1 VPDVER
7 RVFLID
13 GPSLVYRAFYAL
25 PESIA
30 TSTGE
35 PTNAIFGFASML
47 VKIITDYGVQPTVVA
62 WDAGSSG
69 RTELFAD
76 YKAGR
81 RSRPDLLKAQWPAM
95 EPLVDAFGYR
105 NIRLEGY
112 EADDVIATLAEQAR
126 GAGVPVTILTSDRDV
141 FQLIDEQGLVQ
152 VMATACG
159 ITETKLYDRQAVV
172 DRYGLPPE
180 LIPDFYGLKGDTS
193 DNIPGIPGIGEKTA
207 SELIQ
212 RFGGLEQVLS
222 HVDEISGPKRKQNL
236 IDHAENARMSM
247 SLATVQRGLA
257 LDFDP
262 GGEAAREPDR
272 SRLREVFRRYE
283 LRDPLRRLEEALGE
297 VELAKTTSSDE
308 VRLTAHVQHGTVAD
322 IAKLVSAVDAVQE
335 LCVVVHQS
343 EAPEGELFA
352 EGSPWRFAVYAQP
365 APSVELSPEPQSSL
379 TAKPSF
385 EAESP
390 PNDQPSAEGEP
401 TSAEAESIAQV
412 EPTSAEAHAV
422 KQRPAGGGRRGI
434 ALVGDC
440 AGPEEVVAAC
450 AANAVV
456 AHDAKALGRVPPGLV
471 HDTLLGAYL
480 LEPARR
486 GYPFD
491 ELCEER
497 GLVAEVEDPMAA
509 QALLLGALAT
519 WQREQIAER
528 ELRAVMGDIE
538 LPLVSVLR
546 EMELLGVRLNV
557 ERLREITERVYEE
570 IEALE
575 ARIFTLAEE
584 EFTIGS
590 PQQLGEILFVKLGL
604 SRKRRGKTG
613 FSTDARVLQAI
624 REEHEIVPCI
634 ERWRELSTLIKTYL
648 DVLPQMVDERSRIH
662 TTFLQAGAQTGRL
675 ASTNPNMQNVPI
687 RTPLGREIRGCFEA
701 EDGRVLISADYSQ
714 IELRVLAHA
723 AEEPVLLEIFERG
736 EDVHTAT
743 ASEVFGVTAEQIDP
757 GMRSKAKMINYG
769 IVYGLSDFGLADRL
783 NIPREEAKVFIDA
796 YLTRF
801 SRVAQFIEETIE
813 RAKQEG
819 HVKTLWGRRRQIP
832 ELQARNYQ
840 VRSLGERLAINTVIQ
855 GTAADII
862 KLAMVRCHNELRD
875 MGLATKQILTI
886 HDELLFEGPPDER
899 DAACLLIEE
908 EMCGVWEHSPPM
920 AVDIGVGQNWLEAK

>member
-1 VPDVER
+1 MER
-7 RVFLID
+7 RLFLID

-47 VKIITDYGVQPTVVA
+47 VKIVTDHGVQPTMVA

-81 RSRPDLLKAQWPAM
+81 LSRPDLLKSQWPAM
-95 EPLVDAFGYR
+95 EPLAEAFGYR
-105 NIRLEGY
+105 NVKMDGF
-112 EADDVIATLAEQAR
+112 EADDVIASLAEQAR
-126 GAGVPVTILTSDRDV
+126 TAGVPVTIVTGDRDV

-152 VMATACG
+152 VMATARG
-159 ITETKLYDRQAVV
+159 ITETKLYDRQAVI
-172 DRYGLPPE
+172 DRYGLAPE

-212 RFGGLEQVLS
+212 RFGSLEGVLS
-222 HVDEISGPKRKQNL
+222 HVREIGGPKRKQNL
-236 IDHAENARMSM
+236 IDHAEDARLSKQ
-247 SLATVQRGLA
+247 LATVKRDLPV
-257 LDFDP
+257 DFDLKT
-262 GGEAAREPDR
+262 EAAREPDR
-272 SRLREVFRRYE
+272 SRLREVFRRHE

-297 VELAKTTSSDE
+297 AELEKAASADE
-308 VRLTAHVQHGTVAD
+308 VTLSGRVRSGAPAD
-322 IAKLVSAVDAVQE
+322 IAKLRTASGTAPEE
-335 LCVVVHQS
+335 LCIAVRPAQV
-343 EAPEGELFA
+343 PEGELFA
-352 EGSPWRFAVYAQP
+352 AGSPWRFAVNP
-365 APSVELSPEPQSSL
+365 D
-379 TAKPSF
+379 
-385 EAESP
+385 P
-390 PNDQPSAEGEP
+390 P
-401 TSAEAESIAQV
+401 
-412 EPTSAEAHAV
+412 
-422 KQRPAGGGRRGI
+422 PAGVSGGKGAAARASRTTV
-434 ALVGDC
+434 LVGDC
-440 AGPEEVVAAC
+440 VGPEEVVEAC
-450 AANAVV
+450 GEHAVV
-456 AHDAKALGRVPPGLV
+456 AHDAKALGLVAPGLV
-471 HDTLLGAYL
+471 HDTLIGAYL

-486 GYPFD
+486 GYPFA

-497 GLVAEVEDPMAA
+497 GLVANVEDPVAA
-509 QALLLGALAT
+509 DALLLSALAA
-519 WQREQIAER
+519 WQREQIAQR
-528 ELRAVMGDIE
+528 ELGGVMRDIE
-538 LPLVSVLR
+538 LPLVAVLR
-546 EMELLGVRLNV
+546 EMEVLGVRLNV
-557 ERLREITERVYEE
+557 ERLQEITTRVREE
-570 IEALE
+570 ITGLE
-575 ARIFTLAEE
+575 QRIYELAEE

-624 REEHEIVPCI
+624 REEHEIVPGV

-648 DVLPQMVDERSRIH
+648 DVLPEQVDERMRIH

-701 EDGRVLISADYSQ
+701 EDGRLLISVDYSQ

-723 AEEPVLLEIFERG
+723 AQEPVLEEIFKRG

-743 ASEVFGVTAEQIDP
+743 ASVVFGVDPEKIDP

-783 NIPREEAKVFIDA
+783 NIPLEEAKAFIDA
-796 YLTRF
+796 YLERF
-801 SRVAQFIEETIE
+801 SRVAQFIAETIE
-813 RAKQEG
+813 AAKEEG

-832 ELQARNYQ
+832 ELRARNYQ
-840 VRSLGERLAINTVIQ
+840 VRTLGERLAVNTVIQ

-862 KLAMVRCHNELRD
+862 KLAMVRCHNALRE
-875 MGLATKQILTI
+875 GGFSTRLILTI

-899 DAACLLIEE
+899 EAACLLIEE
-908 EMCGVWEHSPPM
+908 EMCGVWTHSPPL
-920 AVDIGVGQNWLEAK
+920 AVDIGVGRNWLEA